1 MESLGHD
8 PLNMSQRA
16 VEPRSGH
23 DWRREGGPSFVGC
36 LGLIAIVFVAATG
49 TGLIFLSR
57 SSPLETPSPVVLFV
71 DRGRADLQPRLTADW
86 NPGVTG
92 AVLHAGDT
100 VYTWPTSSASIKFP
114 DGSKAQL
121 APDTALKVR
130 AAWISAKGVIS
141 TATLDH
147 LTGRVLYS
155 IASTPGTDFEVATD
169 AVSFE
174 AGGSVFE
181 VDQQPDGLVTLKV
194 FEGLVSTRAGTTTPF
209 SGSVAIQA
217 GQQQFYDRS
226 AGPIGPVEALQPDL
240 RDPFV
245 QLQRVEAA
253 AAVIN
258 STPGTEQNFSSVE
271 LLQTG
276 QTTPAG
282 DFSTGGGDITAMLTT
297 SGSEIGLTIIDPTGE
312 VHRAQGVSPVIVR
325 IPGGPPGSYRAE
337 VTGIRVT
344 PGGDFYAV
352 AFVVADACYPA
363 EGNGYVRKFQ
373 GWAQVAQSV
382 KIANVSDV
390 SLTNVASPGEA
401 VVDSRV
407 EIRGVLG
414 TMTALI
420 YATPPNAQVLVL
432 SLKFQGMPIP
442 NRIVDT
448 VNSKLTALSTDFK
461 VDRVFACG
469 DGLMIEGR
477 SI

>member
-1 MESLGHD
+1 
-8 PLNMSQRA
+8 MSQTA
-16 VEPRSGH
+16 VKPRSGH
-23 DWRREGGPSFVGC
+23 DWRREGGPTFIGC

-57 SSPLETPSPVVLFV
+57 SSPLETPSPVVLSV
-71 DRGRADLQPRLTADW
+71 DKGKADLQPRRSKDW
-86 NPGVTG
+86 NRGATG

-100 VYTWPTSSASIKFP
+100 VYTWPASNASIKFP
-114 DGSKAQL
+114 DGSEAQL
-121 APDTALKVR
+121 APDTALQVQ
-130 AAWISAKGVIS
+130 AAWISATGVIS
-141 TATLDH
+141 TAPLDH
-147 LTGRVLYS
+147 QTGRVLYS
-155 IASTPGTDFEVATD
+155 IASTLGTDFEVVTD

-181 VDQQPDGLVTLKV
+181 VDVQPDGLVTVKV
-194 FEGLVSTRAGTTTPF
+194 FEGFVSTRPGTTTPF
-209 SGSVAIQA
+209 TGSVAIQA
-217 GQQQFYDRS
+217 DQQQFYDRS
-226 AGPIGPVEALQPDL
+226 AGPISIVETLQSDL
-240 RDPFV
+240 RDPFT
-245 QLQRVEAA
+245 QLQRVDAA
-253 AAVIN
+253 AAAIN
-258 STPGTEQNFSSVE
+258 STPGTEQTFSSLE
-271 LLQTG
+271 LLQAG

-297 SGSEIGLTIIDPTGE
+297 SGSEIGLTIIDPNGG
-312 VHRAQGVSPVIVR
+312 VHRGQGMPPVIVR

-344 PGGDFYAV
+344 PGGDSYAV

-390 SLTNVASPGEA
+390 SSTNVASPGEA
-401 VVDSRV
+401 VVDGRV
-407 EIRGVLG
+407 EMRGVPG
-414 TMTALI
+414 TFTALI

-432 SLKFQGMPIP
+432 SLKFQGVPIP
-442 NRIVDT
+442 NRVVDT
-448 VNSKLTALSTDFK
+448 VNSRVTELSTDFK

-469 DGLMIEGR
+469 DGLMIEGQ